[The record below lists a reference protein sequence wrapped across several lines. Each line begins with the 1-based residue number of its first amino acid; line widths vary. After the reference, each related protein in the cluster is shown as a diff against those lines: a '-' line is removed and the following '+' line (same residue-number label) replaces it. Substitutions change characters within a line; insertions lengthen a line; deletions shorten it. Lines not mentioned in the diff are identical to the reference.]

1 MIDFKRDFLREV
13 EAASGKRFVVEVF
26 ADMVRAFA
34 IAIESPLTF
43 GGRREHLEAEYEQ
56 IRGRYDA
63 DEFAHF
69 PRAFAIVAA
78 ALEEKREDFLG
89 HALEHL
95 GASNTRNGQFLT
107 PVSVSRL
114 CARFSA
120 TKPLDYEPGNIVKI
134 NDPACGTSV
143 LLIEGAENLIAEGVR
158 QADVLVI
165 AGDID
170 ARACDASYVQLSLLG
185 YPAIVQH
192 ADALAMKRI
201 FPDRYTPGFYLHS
214 MPMRGVAKA

>member
-1 MIDFKRDFLREV
+1 MDLKKDFIKEV
-13 EAASGKRFVVEVF
+13 EAAASKRFVVEVF

-34 IAIESPLTF
+34 IAIESPLMM
-43 GGRREHLEAEYEQ
+43 GERYAELEREYAAIESAYTS
-56 IRGRYDA
+56 
-63 DEFAHF
+63 DEFEHF
-69 PRAFAIVAA
+69 KRAFAIVAE
-78 ALEEKREDFLG
+78 ALEAKREDFLG
-89 HALEHL
+89 HALEAL
-95 GASNTRNGQFLT
+95 GAANTRNGQFLT
-107 PVSVSRL
+107 PVSVSRM

-170 ARACDASYVQLSLLG
+170 SRACDASYVQLSLLG

-201 FPDRYTPGFYLHS
+201 SPDRYTPGYFLHC
-214 MPMRGVAKA
+214 MPMRRAA